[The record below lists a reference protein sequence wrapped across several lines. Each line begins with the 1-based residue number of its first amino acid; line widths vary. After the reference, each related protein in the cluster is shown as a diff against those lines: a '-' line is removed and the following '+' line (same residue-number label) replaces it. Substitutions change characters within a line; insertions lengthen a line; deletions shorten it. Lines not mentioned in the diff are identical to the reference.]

1 MHHGCVSVFFFSE
14 IIMRLLKDFLG
25 VLLLAT
31 FMVAIGQFLP
41 VLNHAALIDIAG
53 KCAS

>member
-1 MHHGCVSVFFFSE
+1 MGVCPFFFFSE

-31 FMVAIGQFLP
+31 FMVAIGQLLP
-41 VLNHAALIDIAG
+41 VLNHAAFIGIAD